1 MGRFLK
7 KLKQREDGV
16 FTLEATI
23 LFPIILIIT
32 MTFIIFSIVIYQKAM
47 LTHSANTVAERL
59 AFVWDNS
66 YKDIN
71 SGEFDKYPTFDGGD
85 GLYWRMFDNQYL
97 SKFGLDNVFGGGNH
111 AISLASSG
119 GGDLPS
125 EKLGRASADTL
136 PPGATGEVRY
146 ENGLL
151 GSQIIVEMKSPLDLP
166 KFVRDVMGLES
177 VKAEVSHA
185 VIEPPEFI
193 RSTDLIMY
201 AFKKIKKNASYITK
215 YRKNNY

>member
-32 MTFIIFSIVIYQKAM
+32 MTFIFFSLVIYQKAM

-85 GLYWRMFDNQYL
+85 GLYWRTFDNQYL
-97 SKFGLDNVFGGGNH
+97 SKFGIDNVFGGGIDD
-111 AISLASSG
+111 ISLATWR

-125 EKLGRASADTL
+125 ECLSSAS
-136 PPGATGEVRY
+136 
-146 ENGLL
+146 
-151 GSQIIVEMKSPLDLP
+151 
-166 KFVRDVMGLES
+166 
-177 VKAEVSHA
+177 
-185 VIEPPEFI
+185 
-193 RSTDLIMY
+193 
-201 AFKKIKKNASYITK
+201 
-215 YRKNNY
+215 